1 MEVITFEYSGADVV
15 IPYRLE
21 SVRQTDAIFKWCPAF
36 EMNRCCYDNL
46 LSVCVCVL
54 VCVWSGTASAV
65 SMETQRIDGI
75 LESNRHVKCNV
86 NYSLGPEHSC
96 CLVAQQSPANGYQ
109 PQRTGFK
116 SSNGAVMYVFKLNN
130 EVGIEL
136 VLWLKCIFNADFNY
150 NF

>member
-1 MEVITFEYSGADVV
+1 
-15 IPYRLE
+15 
-21 SVRQTDAIFKWCPAF
+21 
-36 EMNRCCYDNL
+36 
-46 LSVCVCVL
+46 
-54 VCVWSGTASAV
+54 
-65 SMETQRIDGI
+65 METQRIDGI

-86 NYSLGPEHSC
+86 NYSLGPERSC